1 MDTLQ
6 NNLCYVT
13 KKRKTVLYCY
23 IADNSYRI
31 LARGSLAAY
40 FVVNTANIKL
50 IFIRYYVKKKKRNIE
65 MNVTKEIIYDE
76 D

>member
-6 NNLCYVT
+6 DNLCYVT

-23 IADNSYRI
+23 IADNPYRI

-50 IFIRYYVKKKKRNIE
+50 LLC
-65 MNVTKEIIYDE
+65 KENKGTSK
-76 D
+76 